1 MREIIR
7 RENTILTNNVAQ
19 SKILAHGL
27 LLEDMFLFQK
37 RRITVAYQQN
47 SKSLLGAQEN
57 DD

>member
-19 SKILAHGL
+19 SKILARGL

-57 DD
+57 YD